1 MRGATSMSDYSL
13 SWTETRSHQYDIC
26 LPVSEVIEVFAD
38 HALDVLTDA
47 ITEAIENATY
57 DLDRMG
63 PVLEALRAKAKAVPD
78 DDTLD
83 DVTDVTVYLD

>member
-1 MRGATSMSDYSL
+1 MSDYSM

>member
-1 MRGATSMSDYSL
+1 
-13 SWTETRSHQYDIC
+13 